1 MFDRLEGMGSKY
13 TLASGR
19 YWEEKLI
26 VEKKFKK
33 SLTLIWKRQKK
44 ICYRIQRRI

>member
-1 MFDRLEGMGSKY
+1 MNFTKKKKKNRKKALLQMFDRLEGMGSKY

-33 SLTLIWKRQKK
+33 
-44 ICYRIQRRI
+44 